1 MFGDTKSTSGRRVIG
16 LPKRLRALLREQRRA
31 QAAERLA
38 AGPAWV
44 EHDLVFAQPNGKPI
58 DSRGDAREWKKVLAA
73 AGVRDARLHDAR
85 HTNAT
90 LLLAEGVDGRV
101 VMSLL
106 GRSQSVLLTRYQ
118 HVMAPMRQEAADRV
132 GKAIWG

>member
-1 MFGDTKSTSGRRVIG
+1 LI
-16 LPKRLRALLREQRRA
+16 
-31 QAAERLA
+31 
-38 AGPAWV
+38 
-44 EHDLVFAQPNGKPI
+44 
-58 DSRGDAREWKKVLAA
+58 A

-90 LLLAEGVDGRV
+90 LLLAQGIDGRI

-106 GRSQSVLLTRYQ
+106 GWSQAVLLTRYQ
-118 HVMAPMRQEAADRV
+118 HVIDPMRQEAAERV